1 MKKLTTG
8 LLIAFAALVL
18 LSVTAFAA
26 PPKPA
31 AGPFEGVFTGTV
43 KGDLGSQTTLTL
55 DLTDRAN
62 IVSGEATL
70 GTGLK
75 VNAGQVCGTAVIPAG
90 AIWAEGEKSSRR
102 PRELSAESTIEVTGM
117 EVTVEVE
124 GELSADGKT
133 LDVTATIDT
142 PWICGRDPVI
152 TGTLTKIQ

>member
-1 MKKLTTG
+1 MIT
-8 LLIAFAALVL
+8 FAALVL

-43 KGDLGSQTTLTL
+43 TGDLGSQTTLTL

-62 IVSGEATL
+62 LVAGEATL

-75 VNAGQVCGTAVIPAG
+75 VNAGQVCGTAVVPAG
-90 AIWAEGEKSSRR
+90 VIWAEGEKSPRR
-102 PRELSAESTIEVTGM
+102 PRELSAESTIEVSGM
-117 EVTVEVE
+117 EVTVEVD

-133 LDVTATIDT
+133 LDVTAKIDT

-152 TGTLTKIQ
+152 TGTLTKV

>member
-62 IVSGEATL
+62 LVEGEATL

-90 AIWAEGEKSSRR
+90 VIWAEGEKSSHR
-102 PRELSAESTIEVTGM
+102 PRELSAESTIEVSGM
-117 EVTVEVE
+117 EVTIEVD
-124 GELSADGKT
+124 GELSANGKT
-133 LDVTATIDT
+133 LDVTAKIDT

-152 TGTLTKIQ
+152 TGTLTKVS

>member
-8 LLIAFAALVL
+8 ILVALVALVL
-18 LSVTAFAA
+18 MSVTAFAA
-26 PPKPA
+26 PASKPT

-90 AIWAEGEKSSRR
+90 VMWAEGEKSSRR

-117 EVTVEVE
+117 EVTIEVE

-133 LDVTATIDT
+133 LDVTAKIDT

-152 TGTLTKIQ
+152 MGTLTKG

>member
-8 LLIAFAALVL
+8 LLIAAAALVL

-43 KGDLGSQTTLTL
+43 TGDLGSKTTLTL

-75 VNAGQVCGTAVIPAG
+75 VNAGKVCGTAVVPAG
-90 AIWAEGEKSSRR
+90 AIWAEGEKSPRR
-102 PRELSAESTIEVTGM
+102 PRELSAASTLEVSGM
-117 EVTVEVE
+117 EVTIEVE

-133 LDVTATIDT
+133 LDVTAKIDT

-152 TGTLTKIQ
+152 MGTLTKI